1 MAVDG
6 INIVNDLQS
15 KKKWDELQVPEWLIL
30 KLVESPVCFK
40 KPSIIQARS
49 IPPIMERKEKR
60 NYIFQS
66 SNGSGKTG
74 AFVIPAI
81 MTVDPNIAAYQI
93 LIVGHTRELNR
104 QIYQFLEELLKNTP
118 IKAYLAAD
126 QKTKLQPAHIF
137 VGSLKSVR
145 NKIES

>member
-6 INIVNDLQS
+6 INVINDLKS
-15 KKKWDELQVPEWLIL
+15 KKKWEDLQVPQWLID
-30 KLVESPVCFK
+30 KLTNPPVCFT

-49 IPPIMERKEKR
+49 IPPIMEREEKR

-81 MTVDPNIAAYQI
+81 MTVDPKINAYQI
-93 LIVGHTRELNR
+93 LIVGHVRELNR
-104 QIYQFLEELLKNTP
+104 QIYQFLETLLKDTP

-126 QKTKLQPAHIF
+126 QKT
-137 VGSLKSVR
+137 
-145 NKIES
+145 

>member
-6 INIVNDLQS
+6 IKVINDLKS
-15 KKKWDELQVPEWLIL
+15 KKKWEDLQVPQWLID
-30 KLVESPVCFK
+30 KLINPPVCFT
-40 KPSIIQARS
+40 KPSIIQERS
-49 IPPIMERKEKR
+49 IPPIIEREEKR

-81 MTVDPNIAAYQI
+81 MTVDPNINAYQI
-93 LIVGHTRELNR
+93 LIVGHVRELNR
-104 QIYQFLEELLKNTP
+104 QIYQFLETLLKDTP

-126 QKTKLQPAHIF
+126 QKT
-137 VGSLKSVR
+137 
-145 NKIES
+145 